1 MVRHLLEERVSTY
14 RMEGKVFDLENLRV
28 SNESSNVNISIKNV
42 LYRIPDRQAFKKHFF
57 RKTSP
62 GICNRIGFLGS
73 H

>member
-42 LYRIPDRQAFKKHFF
+42 LYRIPDSQAFKKHFF

-62 GICNRIGFLGS
+62 GTGGLAS
-73 H
+73 